1 MHQRRTRARAKKPRL
16 RPRVLRREPPVV
28 RTVSLL
34 IRFSA
39 KIRLPLSPEGIPCD
53 DPQQCWEWGAYVG
66 KNNGYGVGYGQIRG
80 DYDHQTRQSGKLLKA
95 HVASYLLFHGPI
107 PRGWD
112 VCHACDNTVCVNP
125 HHLFAAPHKANMQDY
140 IRKYGGLG
148 RPKSPVTV
156 DQLTLF
162 RDQGHEPFLSETWDP
177 YEFDAPGDAALAAD
191 HHALRES
198 EVPF

>member
-1 MHQRRTRARAKKPRL
+1 
-16 RPRVLRREPPVV
+16 V
-28 RTVSLL
+28 
-34 IRFSA
+34 
-39 KIRLPLSPEGIPCD
+39 LPLTTEGIPCD
-53 DPQQCWEWGAYVG
+53 DPLLCWTWAAYVG

-80 DYDHQTRQSGKLLKA
+80 EYDEEQHRVGKLLKA

-107 PRGWD
+107 PYRWD

-125 HHLFAAPHKANMQDY
+125 HHLFAAPHKANMHDY

-148 RPKSPVTV
+148 RPKTPITV

-162 RDQGHEPFLSETWDP
+162 REQGHEPFISETWDP
-177 YEFDAPGDAALAAD
+177 HEYDSPAGDRAATPGDCAVG
-191 HHALRES
+191 ES